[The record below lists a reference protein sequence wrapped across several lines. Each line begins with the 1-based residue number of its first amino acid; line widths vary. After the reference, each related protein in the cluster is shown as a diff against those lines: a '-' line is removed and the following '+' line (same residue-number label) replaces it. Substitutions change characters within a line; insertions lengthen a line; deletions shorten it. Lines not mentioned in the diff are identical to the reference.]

1 MNMSVLIDTNVILD
15 ALIGRAP
22 HHIAAEKILLLVAED
37 KLNAAITA
45 SSVTDIYYLL
55 HKYLHDADQAKQVL
69 LKLFRLFE
77 VLDVTGSDCEK
88 ALSIPMRDYEDALLA
103 TCAKRRKLDLII
115 TRNLKDF
122 AESPIKAVTPDDVL
136 AKFF

>member
-1 MNMSVLIDTNVILD
+1 MKALIDTNVILD
-15 ALIGRAP
+15 ALISRAP
-22 HHIAAEKILLLVAED
+22 HHISAERLLLFVAED
-37 KLNAAITA
+37 KLKAAITA

-55 HKYLHDADQAKQVL
+55 YKYFHDADQAKQVL

-88 ALSIPMRDYEDALLA
+88 ALSMPMQDYEDALLA

-122 AESPIKAVTPDDVL
+122 AESPVKAITPDDFL
-136 AKFF
+136 ANFM

>member
-1 MNMSVLIDTNVILD
+1 MNVLIDTNVILD
-15 ALIGRAP
+15 AVIGRTP
-22 HHIAAEKILLLVAED
+22 HNVSAEKLFILAAED
-37 KLNAAITA
+37 KLNASITA

-55 HKYLHDADQAKQVL
+55 HKYLPDSDQAKQVL

-88 ALSIPMRDYEDALLA
+88 ALSMPINDYEDALLA

-122 AESPIKAVTPDDVL
+122 TESPVKAIAPDDFL
-136 AKFF
+136 ANFF